1 MPQPIKKTEL
11 RSRRAADEYR
21 ARRAQEH
28 EAREAELL
36 PEQLNTLAAIRD
48 FDDGDTMEWREEEI
62 RLEDVLDGSTG
73 IDISH
78 GGGEFTDAVRNE
90 LEEEYR
96 RTHPKRMD
104 FRTRRDRVQRRVDGF
119 ESQMDNMISTYIEWA
134 GEGEAPPCREGTEGG
149 YRIRVVDLLDN
160 YDLDAVLDADGKG
173 VAAALI
179 KQGLFPC
186 APYQPSVVIT
196 ARTLEFFRV
205 THARCPRLAIQ
216 TFVKSLCDLHGGPF
230 RPYLSQQFSISFDLY
245 LEIRRRTRYRVLATL
260 GRLGKE
266 WRLKHVCP
274 CCTYELVDD
283 PDMTFSMLATFDG
296 NESLRRVVRNV
307 SNADGSVDVDDEGEA
322 VPQKSKE
329 RADNRDAGEGYF
341 VDRGEVD
348 KWSKTK
354 LANLLP
360 TDEVPGEGV
369 PCSDRWKNM
378 INDVTSKMW
387 GIFDETGIFLALCRH
402 GFVLLLAD
410 MIRSGE
416 LAKYPLALVNELLDA
431 YGKKFGLGYD
441 ISCHFQETIKKSNLS
456 EKAKENML
464 KMLVGAFHGH
474 AHNRLCQLK
483 FLATYIHGLGLED
496 LEGCERFFSKSN
508 EMAKVVRY
516 SSRFHR
522 QQEITGFIKHFD
534 DFETYANLSKF
545 LCKNYEQ
552 ALALLA
558 TEAPLKL
565 LMRKEGIES
574 LEEFDEWLVE
584 EKEWLES
591 KKAQAAKQVVTLE
604 MNYAQK
610 LVNLSASDAKLKH
623 LQAVIRGNRG
633 EDADYDP
640 VKAAASKRSVRHARE
655 IRDRDMD
662 AVIELEDRLEIE
674 HRWTT
679 TTPEWILAVKALK
692 QKKFM
697 DALNALESE
706 TGYKMRKHIAKAL
719 QTRSEAVKNAI
730 ARYNM
735 AAVSMEPP
743 MPLLTWDEVV
753 EYVFLADFEFLRATD
768 GELDGRKWTRP
779 ACRLAMTMY
788 FKIVRAREE
797 IVRLNVEIRRLV
809 TWISDEDE
817 FLRRKEVEVRE
828 AGAPHIAVLIRTYRL
843 ERARSDMGHMKRIW
857 ALAKTPGFTGC
868 VLPGLSKERKQRIR
882 KERRERRRER
892 AASEMDVDSS
902 AMDVEQEEEEEESVS
917 IEMATGWQG
926 DPGLEQGWVNV
937 EEGIEEDDEEQ
948 EQELAG
954 VIYELARIS
963 VDGTSREGDVLCDP
977 ANEAGWRMMALWVIR
992 GHPFTPN
999 LLVIFL

>member
-1 MPQPIKKTEL
+1 
-11 RSRRAADEYR
+11 
-21 ARRAQEH
+21 
-28 EAREAELL
+28 
-36 PEQLNTLAAIRD
+36 
-48 FDDGDTMEWREEEI
+48 MEWREEEI
-62 RLEDVLDGSTG
+62 RLDDVLDGSTG

-149 YRIRVVDLLDN
+149 HRIRVVDLLDN

-205 THARCPRLAIQ
+205 THARFCAIFMGVRSVL
-216 TFVKSLCDLHGGPF
+216 TFRNNSPSHSTCIWRSVGELV
-230 RPYLSQQFSISFDLY
+230 
-245 LEIRRRTRYRVLATL
+245 TRVLATL

-341 VDRGEVD
+341 VDRAEVD

-360 TDEVPGEGV
+360 TDEVP
-369 PCSDRWKNM
+369 NM

-431 YGKKFGLGYD
+431 YGKKFGLGYN
-441 ISCHFQETIKKSNLS
+441 IGCHFQETIKKSNLS

-558 TEAPLKL
+558 TEAHLKL

-574 LEEFDEWLVE
+574 FEEFDEWLVE

-604 MNYAQK
+604 MNYVQK

-662 AVIELEDRLEIE
+662 AVIELEDRLEIK
-674 HRWTT
+674 HQWTT

-697 DALNALESE
+697 DALNALEVLIVQQIFELTKVNQSE

-753 EYVFLADFEFLRATD
+753 EYVFLADFEFFRATD

-817 FLRRKEVEVRE
+817 FLRRKEVEVRD
-828 AGAPHIAVLIRTYRL
+828 AGAPHMAVLIRTYRL

-868 VLPGLSKERKQRIR
+868 ILPGLSKERKQRIW

-902 AMDVEQEEEEEESVS
+902 AMDVEQEEEEEEESVS

-977 ANEAGWRMMALWVIR
+977 ANEAGRRMMALWVIR

>member
-1 MPQPIKKTEL
+1 
-11 RSRRAADEYR
+11 
-21 ARRAQEH
+21 
-28 EAREAELL
+28 
-36 PEQLNTLAAIRD
+36 
-48 FDDGDTMEWREEEI
+48 MEWRQEEI
-62 RLEDVLDGSTG
+62 QLEDVLDGSTG
-73 IDISH
+73 IEIGH
-78 GGGEFTDAVRNE
+78 GGGEFSDALRNE

-96 RTHPKRMD
+96 RKHPKRMD
-104 FRTRRDRVQRRVDGF
+104 LRTRRDRVQRRVDGF
-119 ESQMDNMISTYIEWA
+119 ASQMDNMILTYIEWV
-134 GEGEAPPCREGTEGG
+134 GEGEAPPCREGQEGG

-160 YDLDAVLDADGKG
+160 YDLDAVLNADGKG

-186 APYQPSVVIT
+186 APYNPSVVIT

-216 TFVKSLCDLHGGPF
+216 SFVKSLCDLHGEPY
-230 RPYLSQQFSISFDLY
+230 RPYLCQQFSISFDLY
-245 LEIRRRTRYRVLATL
+245 LEIRRRTRYRVLKLL
-260 GRLGKE
+260 GRMGKE

-283 PDMTFSMLATFDG
+283 PEMTFSMLATFDG

-307 SNADGSVDVDDEGEA
+307 ANPDGSLDMEDDTGEPM
-322 VPQKSKE
+322 PQKSKE
-329 RADNRDAGEGYF
+329 RTDNRDAGEGYF
-341 VDRGEVD
+341 IDRAEVD
-348 KWSKTK
+348 KWAKTK
-354 LANLLP
+354 LANILP
-360 TDEVPGEGV
+360 TDEIPGEDV

-416 LAKYPLALVNELLDA
+416 LAKYPLAIVNELLDA
-431 YGKKFGLGYD
+431 YGKKLGLGYD
-441 ISCHFQETIKKSNLS
+441 VGCHFEETIKKSNLS
-456 EKAKENML
+456 AKAKENML

-534 DFETYANLSKF
+534 DFETYPNLSKF

-558 TEAPLKL
+558 TEARLKL

-574 LEEFDEWLVE
+574 FEEFDRWLVE

-591 KKAQAAKQVVTLE
+591 KKAQTAKQVVTLE
-604 MNYAQK
+604 MDYVQK
-610 LVNLSASDAKLKH
+610 LVNLSASETKLKH
-623 LQAVIRGNRG
+623 LQAAIRGSRG
-633 EDADYDP
+633 EDTDYDP
-640 VKAAASKRSVRHARE
+640 VKLAAAKRSVRHARE

-662 AVIELEDRLEIE
+662 VVMELDNRLEVKDP
-674 HRWTT
+674 WKT
-679 TTPEWILAVKALK
+679 TTPEWIVAVKSLK
-692 QKKFM
+692 HKKFM
-697 DALNALESE
+697 EALNALEVLIVQRIFELTKVNQSE
-706 TGYKMRKHIAKAL
+706 TGYKLRKHIAKAL
-719 QTRSEAVKNAI
+719 QTRSEAVKNSI

-735 AAVSMEPP
+735 AALGMEPP

-768 GELDGRKWTRP
+768 GELDGKKWTRP

-788 FKIVRAREE
+788 FKIIRAREE
-797 IVRLNVEIRRLV
+797 IVRLNVEVRRLV

-817 FLRRKEVEVRE
+817 FLRRKEAEVQDK
-828 AGAPHIAVLIRTYRL
+828 GVPHMAVLIRAYRL

-857 ALAKTPGFTGC
+857 ALAKMPGFTGA
-868 VLPGLSKERKQRIR
+868 VMDL
-882 KERRERRRER
+882 
-892 AASEMDVDSS
+892 SEMDVDLSELE
-902 AMDVEQEEEEEESVS
+902 VEQGEEDEPVA
-917 IEMATGWQG
+917 IDLATGWQG
-926 DPGLEQGWVNV
+926 DPGLEEGWVNVEESAV
-937 EEGIEEDDEEQ
+937 EEGIEEDDEGQ

-963 VDGTSREGDVLCDP
+963 VDGRTSEGGGDQETSL
-977 ANEAGWRMMALWVIR
+977 
-992 GHPFTPN
+992 T
-999 LLVIFL
+999 